1 MIATWHPAN
10 GTWFWNIDH
19 APTSTDS
26 ATGHVPRLHAVT
38 TFPDDMFDKLAA
50 TMATE
55 LEKTRRRL
63 SRLFRTK
70 KKRGKDTTPT
80 ALIYVLNRSR
90 YGIDRPRP
98 RQLASGY
105 G

>member
-1 MIATWHPAN
+1 MIATWDLSN

-26 ATGHVPRLHAVT
+26 ATGHVPRLHDVT
-38 TFPDDMFDKLAA
+38 PVQDLFGKLAVA
-50 TMATE
+50 MADE
-55 LEKTRRRL
+55 LEWTRRRL

-80 ALIYVLNRSR
+80 ALIYQLHRSKR
-90 YGIDRPRP
+90 GIDRPRP

>member
-1 MIATWHPAN
+1 MIATWDPSN
-10 GTWFWNIDH
+10 GTWFWNVDD

-26 ATGHVPRLHAVT
+26 TTGRVPRLRDATPVQ
-38 TFPDDMFDKLAA
+38 DLFDKLAA
-50 TMATE
+50 TMADE
-55 LEKTRRRL
+55 LERTRRRL

-70 KKRGKDTTPT
+70 KKRGKDMTPT
-80 ALIYVLNRSR
+80 ALIYALNWSR